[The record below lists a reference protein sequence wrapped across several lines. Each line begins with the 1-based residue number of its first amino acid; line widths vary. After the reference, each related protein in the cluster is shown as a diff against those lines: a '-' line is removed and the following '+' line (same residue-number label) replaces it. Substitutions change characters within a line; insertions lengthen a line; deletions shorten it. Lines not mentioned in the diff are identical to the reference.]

1 MSIDYRTPSSDE
13 IAAELGDLLTAAG
26 LPAIL
31 GSIVDHCMVL
41 FHMEMI
47 EPGQY
52 WQGST
57 IAEKTQIHAFEIAA
71 VRSIL
76 TLELAKLGEDMQP
89 PDAGSLAL
97 N

>member
-1 MSIDYRTPSSDE
+1 MSLNPETPSSDE
-13 IAAELGDLLTAAG
+13 IAAALGDLLTAAG

-31 GSIVDHCMVL
+31 GSVIDHCMML
-41 FHMEMI
+41 FHLESI

-57 IAEKTQIHAFEIAA
+57 IAEKTQIYTFEIAA
-71 VRSIL
+71 VRSFL
-76 TLELAKLGEDMQP
+76 AYELAQLGIDQSP
-89 PDAGSLAL
+89 PDISGWSP